1 MTRKF
6 RVARRAARERRRSEE
21 WPNPDSEGEGD
32 DGRYSPSMSPED
44 ESGAARVP
52 RTRKMSLRRGAARSA
67 SRSPPSE
74 DELRRLEELAEYIC
88 SSEEEEMW
96 HPCHVP
102 ARLPEDEEARL
113 ATLFGL
119 KLLDTELDGNLSC
132 MVTLAARTFG
142 TSMAWIALVE
152 RDREWYMAK
161 QGIMYSQTHRDIA
174 FGAHSILQEEAMWVE
189 DAALD
194 SRFKY
199 NKLVHNKPFIR
210 FYLSVPLF
218 LSAGGARHAIG
229 CLCVA
234 DEQPRDRFAH
244 PTADDVHLLR
254 TLASAVV
261 RRIETRP
268 RTLFQRTDEDMDNV
282 ENRANVLRDFV
293 AAAGVTMS
301 EDMIVKL
308 SERLKP
314 RVVQMDKF
322 IVRKGDQANSMYF
335 VVSGVL
341 MCSVQDVPIERLTRG
356 SCFGEVSVMNICK
369 MKAANIPEKM
379 IARRCIRMADIR
391 SLERCELL
399 ELTSE
404 QAWPLIRDIP
414 ALWSKLEEISKLRAG
429 KVSVLKSRGRAGG
442 EKGVV

>member
-1 MTRKF
+1 MAAEHGRHGRRARARVASHGCVRVCVRACMPPSSPRTPWVVGRRGSGSNTNESAACRGMRAAHEGAAADEGPADASERAGDAHHGSGAAADGAPASPRPRDPMTRKF

-174 FGAHSILQEEAMWVE
+174 FGAHSILQV
-189 DAALD
+189 
-194 SRFKY
+194 
-199 NKLVHNKPFIR
+199 
-210 FYLSVPLF
+210 
-218 LSAGGARHAIG
+218 
-229 CLCVA
+229 CV
-234 DEQPRDRFAH
+234 
-244 PTADDVHLLR
+244 
-254 TLASAVV
+254 
-261 RRIETRP
+261 
-268 RTLFQRTDEDMDNV
+268 
-282 ENRANVLRDFV
+282 
-293 AAAGVTMS
+293 
-301 EDMIVKL
+301 
-308 SERLKP
+308 
-314 RVVQMDKF
+314 
-322 IVRKGDQANSMYF
+322 
-335 VVSGVL
+335 
-341 MCSVQDVPIERLTRG
+341 
-356 SCFGEVSVMNICK
+356 
-369 MKAANIPEKM
+369 
-379 IARRCIRMADIR
+379 
-391 SLERCELL
+391 
-399 ELTSE
+399 
-404 QAWPLIRDIP
+404 
-414 ALWSKLEEISKLRAG
+414 
-429 KVSVLKSRGRAGG
+429 
-442 EKGVV
+442 